1 MHNGQGGRGRL
12 LHLRVFSLSGPEE
25 AATPGP
31 VEAWAGGKCQAS
43 GSLDP
48 GLPAAR
54 WRLLNPSATKRQGTK
69 LTQDHWAPRFIL
81 PELRVDGMS
90 GPSRY

>member
-31 VEAWAGGKCQAS
+31 VEAWAGVNV
-43 GSLDP
+43 
-48 GLPAAR
+48 R
-54 WRLLNPSATKRQGTK
+54 RQG
-69 LTQDHWAPRFIL
+69 P
-81 PELRVDGMS
+81 
-90 GPSRY
+90 